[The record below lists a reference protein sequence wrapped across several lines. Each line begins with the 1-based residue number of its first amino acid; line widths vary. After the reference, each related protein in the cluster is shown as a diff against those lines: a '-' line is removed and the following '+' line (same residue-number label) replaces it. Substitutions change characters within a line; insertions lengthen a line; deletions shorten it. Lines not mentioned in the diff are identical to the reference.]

1 MTEHASKTRKNLI
14 RMAGF
19 ALLALPGSALAHTGH
34 ETTGAVHGLI
44 HPFTGL
50 DHLLA
55 MLLVGL
61 FAYQLGGRALWAL
74 PLAFLTALGLGGL
87 LGMSAPGTGLVEI
100 GIAVSVIVLGTAVA
114 LNLRAPVA
122 LAAAVV
128 GFFAIFHGYAH
139 GAEMPASASAM
150 SYGAGFMLGT
160 ALLIAMGIGLGR
172 IQNLAA
178 QRAGGNLVRPAGT
191 VAALVGVG
199 LLTGMA

>member
-1 MTEHASKTRKNLI
+1 MTGHASKTRKNLI
-14 RMAGF
+14 RMAGY
-19 ALLALPGSALAHTGH
+19 ALLALPGTAFAHPGH
-34 ETTGAVHGLI
+34 ETASAVHGLM

-74 PLAFLTALGLGGL
+74 PLAFLTAMGMGGV
-87 LGMSAPGTGLVEI
+87 LGMASPGTGLVEI
-100 GIAVSVIVLGTAVA
+100 GIALSVIVLGAAVA
-114 LNLRAPVA
+114 LNIKAPVA

-128 GFFAIFHGYAH
+128 GMFAVFHGYAH
-139 GAEMPASASAM
+139 GAEMPTSAGAI

-160 ALLIAMGIGLGR
+160 ALLVAVGIALGI

-178 QRAGGNLVRPAGT
+178 KRASGSLVRSLGT

-199 LLTGMA
+199 LFTGVA